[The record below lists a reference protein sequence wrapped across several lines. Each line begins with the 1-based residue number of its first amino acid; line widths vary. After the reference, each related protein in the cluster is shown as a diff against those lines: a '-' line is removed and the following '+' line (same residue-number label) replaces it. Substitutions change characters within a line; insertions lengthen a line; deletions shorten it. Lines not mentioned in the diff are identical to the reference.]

1 MVSHR
6 NFYIQ
11 IPYVEG
17 DFWCEEYQIENKC
30 NSLNTL

>member
-17 DFWCEEYQIENKC
+17 DFWYEEYQIENKWH
-30 NSLNTL
+30 SLNAI